1 MYRIE
6 NPEKLG
12 LAVIINNVKSEYQGS
27 ERDTDALIKAYEM
40 MKFDVKLYEDC
51 TDAVMHNPMLFIT
64 GDGGLMGIY

>member
-12 LAVIINNVKSEYQGS
+12 LAIIINNVKSEYEGS
-27 ERDTDALIKAYEM
+27 VKDTDALTKAYEA

-51 TDAVMHNPMLFIT
+51 TDEVR
-64 GDGGLMGIY
+64 